1 MENKFLDKLSRSLNV
16 ELPERDSFKEYLDL
30 ILPEIR
36 QWGED
41 LYETDYYVGDGGKP
55 WLEFRDS
62 MNFHEAV
69 LHFFNPNGE
78 YLQSVDGN
86 VMRGKWRL
94 IEGTNKMIID
104 MGSKSEL
111 YELAYLDSDF
121 FILRKHGNR
130 TSQYFTMA
138 FEPYYRGLEW
148 KDYVEA
154 LFNKYRANH
163 GSYKSV
169 IGVIAVIILIVI
181 LFSIF

>member
-1 MENKFLDKLSRSLNV
+1 VENKFLDKLSRSLNV

-41 LYETDYYVGDGGKP
+41 LYETDYY
-55 WLEFRDS
+55 
-62 MNFHEAV
+62 FHEAV